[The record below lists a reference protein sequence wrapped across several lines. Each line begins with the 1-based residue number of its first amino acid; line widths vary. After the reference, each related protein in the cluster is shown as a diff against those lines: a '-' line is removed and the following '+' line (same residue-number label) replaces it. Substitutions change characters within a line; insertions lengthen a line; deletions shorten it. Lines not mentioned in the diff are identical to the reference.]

1 MPAAQRAGKT
11 ALILAAESGSLDAV
25 KALLASKCDAAA
37 VTPVICAPTCSR
49 SWRSSESVGNQ
60 RLQKSRDSKGHA
72 GDLRTDTRA
81 LIS

>member
-60 RLQKSRDSKGHA
+60 RLQSHVTPKVTPVICVPTPAH
-72 GDLRTDTRA
+72 
-81 LIS
+81 